1 MATMSGV
8 HAVVGLSGLSVER
21 GGYSV
26 QHDQILK
33 LPLPSAYTQDRCER
47 IRRDFEILAEVV
59 AQYPDEFSRLHD
71 AAMRSDFQ
79 TASQIAGQ
87 IGLTEDRFL
96 HQGGGALEVAAG
108 VAIVLLIVVL
118 GSSRPSP
125 APAPPQPPPPETTLP
140 PGDAGAP
147 SDAGGGG

>member
-1 MATMSGV
+1 MSPMSGV
-8 HAVVGLSGLSVER
+8 HAVVGLSGLTVER

-33 LPLPSAYTQDRCER
+33 VPLPAAYERDRCDR
-47 IRRDFEILAEVV
+47 IRRDFDILAEVV
-59 AQYPDEFSRLHD
+59 GQYPDEFSRLHE

-79 TASQIAGQ
+79 TASQIARQ

-108 VAIVLLIVVL
+108 IAIVLLIVVL
-118 GSSRPSP
+118 GSSGSEPT
-125 APAPPQPPPPETTLP
+125 PAPPQPPPPETTLP
-140 PGDAGAP
+140 PPDAGVP
-147 SDAGGGG
+147 PDAGGG